1 MMEKQGQ
8 RLVLEQVHELK
19 RCTKC
24 VMPETQE
31 TITFDNKGVC
41 NVCNNQV
48 IKNEKIDW
56 KKKKEE
62 FKELIS
68 QYKGKNDYDCI
79 VPFSGGKDSTWT
91 LYSLVKHF
99 GMKPL
104 VVSFDHLFLR
114 PVVLA
119 NTKRTMKKLGVDYL
133 KFSPNWKVVRELMLE
148 SLRRKGDF
156 CWHCHT
162 GIFSYPMQMAIKL
175 NVPLIIWGETQAEY
189 TAYYSYEDTLNE
201 KEEVDE
207 RRFNRFVNL
216 GITAEDMIGML
227 DDPTIEPRD
236 LEPYTYP
243 KLKDLKAINFRSIC
257 LGGYMPWDVK
267 KQVEIIKRELG
278 WKEDPNA
285 GIPECYGYEKI
296 ECQQQG
302 IRDYLRVIKRGYGR
316 TAHLTTL
323 DVRNNRLNRKE
334 AEELV
339 RKYDGKRPHSLPLF
353 LEMLGITEEE
363 FNEIARSHI
372 IHPHKW
378 DFSNVDTGPKLHDQD
393 KWDRTQPLAREYTK
407 KRGSECGLL

>member
-1 MMEKQGQ
+1 MEKQGQ

-162 GIFSYPMQMAIKL
+162 GIFSYPMQIAIKF
-175 NVPLIIWGETQAEY
+175 NVPLIIWGEPSSEY
-189 TAYYSYEDTLNE
+189 TAYYGYDEN
-201 KEEVDE
+201 EEVDE
-207 RRFNRFVNL
+207 KRFNRFVNL
-216 GITAEDMIGML
+216 GITAEDMEGFL
-227 DDPTIEPRD
+227 GGKVSARD
-236 LEPYTYP
+236 LKPFTYP
-243 KLKDLKAINFRSIC
+243 KLKDLKKIGVRSVC
-257 LGGYMPWDVK
+257 LGSYVPWDVK
-267 KQVEIIKRELG
+267 KQVAIIQQELG
-278 WKEDPNA
+278 WQGDKVEFVPDGYN
-285 GIPECYGYEKI
+285 YEKI
-296 ECQQQG
+296 ECMIEG
-302 IRDYLRVIKRGYGR
+302 AREYLKYIKRGWCR
-316 TAHLTTL
+316 PAHLASI
-323 DVRNNRLNRKE
+323 DIRNNRMTREEGMEMVKE
-334 AEELV
+334 YEPM
-339 RKYDGKRPHSLPLF
+339 RPASLDYL
-353 LEMLGITEEE
+353 LEILGLTEEE
-363 FNEIARSHI
+363 FMKIAVSHEVAPNKFDPSKI
-372 IHPHKW
+372 RK
-378 DFSNVDTGPKLHDQD
+378 GEKLPDQD
-393 KWDRTQPLAREYTK
+393 EWDRTK
-407 KRGSECGLL
+407 

>member
-1 MMEKQGQ
+1 M
-8 RLVLEQVHELK
+8 L
-19 RCTKC
+19 
-24 VMPETQE
+24 PETHE
-31 TITFDNKGVC
+31 TITFDEQGVC
-41 NVCNNQV
+41 NVCRGHEF
-48 IKNEKIDW
+48 KKTKIDW
-56 KKKKEE
+56 PRKQ
-62 FKELIS
+62 KELEKIIE
-68 QYKGKNDYDCI
+68 QYRGKYSYDCL
-79 VPFSGGKDSTWT
+79 VPFSGGKDSTYT
-91 LYSLVKHF
+91 LWELVKNF
-99 GMKPL
+99 RLKCL
-104 VVSFDHLFLR
+104 AISFDHGFMR
-114 PVVLA
+114 PTLTE
-119 NTKRTMKKLGVDYL
+119 NRTRTFKILGVDSL
-133 KFSPNWKVVRELMLE
+133 IFKSDWHVVTKLMLE

-407 KRGSECGLL
+407 KRLESARYSKV

>member
-1 MMEKQGQ
+1 MEKQGQ

-162 GIFSYPMQMAIKL
+162 GIFSYPMQIAIKF
-175 NVPLIIWGETQAEY
+175 NVPLIIWGEPSSEY
-189 TAYYSYEDTLNE
+189 TAYYGYDENED
-201 KEEVDE
+201 
-207 RRFNRFVNL
+207 FNL
-216 GITAEDMIGML
+216 
-227 DDPTIEPRD
+227 
-236 LEPYTYP
+236 
-243 KLKDLKAINFRSIC
+243 
-257 LGGYMPWDVK
+257 
-267 KQVEIIKRELG
+267 KRELRN
-278 WKEDPNA
+278 KALDE
-285 GIPECYGYEKI
+285 EKI
-296 ECQQQG
+296 C
-302 IRDYLRVIKRGYGR
+302 
-316 TAHLTTL
+316 
-323 DVRNNRLNRKE
+323 
-334 AEELV
+334 
-339 RKYDGKRPHSLPLF
+339 
-353 LEMLGITEEE
+353 
-363 FNEIARSHI
+363 
-372 IHPHKW
+372 
-378 DFSNVDTGPKLHDQD
+378 
-393 KWDRTQPLAREYTK
+393 
-407 KRGSECGLL
+407 